1 MIYIFSCTNSYLP
14 SYSQTGLADS
24 DYKDYTDVIAA
35 DELAHVKA
43 LRATLGNRTA
53 MSPAIDVSQGSSS
66 ALYQAA
72 MYTTPPAMPN
82 PFNAFASGVSFL
94 IALIVFKDVGEFLCL
109 TLLSCTL
116 SYVQTADISSLR
128 NLLWSTAGVTAYAG
142 AAAGLN
148 STDVLSAA
156 AKIMGIEAS
165 PCTASAMLL
174 RSSSLMPVATVHSSI
189 LSI

>member
-1 MIYIFSCTNSYLP
+1 M
-14 SYSQTGLADS
+14 
-24 DYKDYTDVIAA
+24 IAA

-53 MSPAIDVSQGSSS
+53 MSPAIDISQGTFN

-72 MYTTPPAMPN
+72 MYPTPPAMPD
-82 PFNAFASGVSFL
+82 PFDAFASGVNFL
-94 IALIVFKDVGEFLCL
+94 IASFIFEDVGESLCL

-116 SYVQTADISSLR
+116 CYLQTADITSLR
-128 NLLWSTAGVTAYAG
+128 TPLWSTAGVTAYAG

-156 AKIMGIEAS
+156 AKIMGIEVSKLHSFRDALDTQLFDAS
-165 PCTASAMLL
+165 GNRCCHTS
-174 RSSSLMPVATVHSSI
+174 RH
-189 LSI
+189 